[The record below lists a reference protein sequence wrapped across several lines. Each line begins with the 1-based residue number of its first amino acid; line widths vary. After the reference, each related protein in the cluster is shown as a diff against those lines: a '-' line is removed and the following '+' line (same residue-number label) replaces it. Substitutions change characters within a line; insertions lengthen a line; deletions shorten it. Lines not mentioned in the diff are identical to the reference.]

1 MRFIETPIAG
11 VWVIEPDFR
20 EDSRGRFFRAWCH
33 QEFSEHGINF
43 VPVQANMGFSRKKGT
58 TRGMH
63 FQLDPAAEAKL
74 VRCTRGAI
82 YDVALDLRKNS
93 KTYRQWFATE
103 LTMENAR
110 MLFLPEHCAHGYQ
123 SLQDDTEMH
132 YMTSQF
138 YTPNAVSGVRFDDP
152 KFDIRWPLS
161 PTAVSPQDLS
171 WPSS

>member
-1 MRFIETPIAG
+1 MRFIETPIVG

-103 LTMENAR
+103 LTMENA
-110 MLFLPEHCAHGYQ
+110 
-123 SLQDDTEMH
+123 
-132 YMTSQF
+132 
-138 YTPNAVSGVRFDDP
+138 
-152 KFDIRWPLS
+152 
-161 PTAVSPQDLS
+161 
-171 WPSS
+171 